1 MSPDKPCV
9 SVCIPARF
17 GSTRFPGKPL
27 ARLCG
32 KSLIQHIY
40 EAMQSH
46 ECVGQV
52 LVLTDHQEI
61 FHTVMDF
68 GGEVRMVTEPC
79 RTGTDRIAR
88 AGKDLKYEV
97 VINWQ
102 ADEIPLHN
110 DLLGDLLVPFL
121 ASSAGMGTL
130 KRPLS
135 HPGDVLNPSIV
146 KVVTNQ
152 QGEALYFSRSPI
164 PYWRDG
170 YQPTELSLAYMHLG
184 VYIFR
189 KPVLLQFADLP
200 SGVLEEAE
208 KLEQLRALEHG
219 IPIQVWETG
228 HPSLRIDDPTD
239 LPVAEAEFLAY
250 HASEPSGK
258 SKHPNGLK

>member
-1 MSPDKPCV
+1 MNPDKACV

-27 ARLCG
+27 VRLCG
-32 KSLIQHIY
+32 KRLIQHIY
-40 EAMQSH
+40 EALQSH
-46 ECVGQV
+46 QCVGQV

-61 FHTVMDF
+61 FHAVRDF

-79 RTGTDRIAR
+79 RTGTDRVAKV
-88 AGKDLKYEV
+88 GKDLKHEV
-97 VINWQ
+97 VVNWQ
-102 ADEIPLHN
+102 ADEIPLHSG
-110 DLLGDLLVPFL
+110 LLGDLVGPFL
-121 ASSAGMGTL
+121 GSSAGMGTL
-130 KRPLS
+130 KRPLPD
-135 HPGDVLNPSIV
+135 PGDVRNPSIV

-170 YQPTELSLAYMHLG
+170 YQPTGLPLAYMHLG

-189 KPVLLQFADLP
+189 KPVLSQFAD
-200 SGVLEEAE
+200 SCTGVLEEAE

-219 IPIQVWETG
+219 IPIQVWETR

-250 HASEPSGK
+250 HASEPLENRKKQTG
-258 SKHPNGLK
+258 

>member
-1 MSPDKPCV
+1 MSLNKPYV

-32 KSLIQHIY
+32 KSLIQHTY
-40 EAMQSH
+40 EVMQGA
-46 ECVGQV
+46 EMVGRV

-61 FHTVMDF
+61 YRTVKDF

-79 RTGTDRIAR
+79 RTGTDRVAKI
-88 AGKDLKYEV
+88 GNELQHEV
-97 VINWQ
+97 VVNWQ
-102 ADEIPLHN
+102 ADEIPLHRGLVS
-110 DLLGDLLVPFL
+110 DLVVPFL
-121 ASSAGMGTL
+121 GSSAGMGTL

-135 HPGDVLNPSIV
+135 RSGDAHNPSIV
-146 KVVTNQ
+146 KVTTNQ
-152 QGEALYFSRSPI
+152 QGQALYFSRSPI
-164 PYWRDG
+164 PFWRDG
-170 YQPTELSLAYMHLG
+170 YRPSRMPLAYMHLG

-189 KPVLLQFADLP
+189 KPVLFQFADAP
-200 SGVLEEAE
+200 SGILEEAE

-219 IPIQVWETG
+219 IPIQVWETR

-250 HASEPSGK
+250 HASEPSEK
-258 SKHPNGLK
+258 SDKPAGLK